1 MEKEKP
7 EEVNSSLKDR
17 SLETMKKKFKISKPK
32 GKLGVL
38 IPGIGG
44 AVSTTFIAGIE
55 LYKKGNGKLFGS
67 LSQMGTIRIGKRTEK
82 KSPLIKDLVDL
93 AKVENLEFFGWDVYS
108 DDCYKATKKA
118 GVLDGS
124 LIEEV
129 KSELEMIKPG
139 RAVFNKK
146 FAENLNAVS
155 YTHLTLPT
163 KRIV

>member
-67 LSQMGTIRIGKRTEK
+67 LSQMETIRIGKRTEK
-82 KSPLIKDLVDL
+82 KSPLIK
-93 AKVENLEFFGWDVYS
+93 ENLITPLGFSSINFINTSAE
-108 DDCYKATKKA
+108 K
-118 GVLDGS
+118 L
-124 LIEEV
+124 
-129 KSELEMIKPG
+129 KPK
-139 RAVFNKK
+139 N
-146 FAENLNAVS
+146 S
-155 YTHLTLPT
+155 
-163 KRIV
+163 

>member
-93 AKVENLEFFGWDVYS
+93 AKVENLEF
-108 DDCYKATKKA
+108 
-118 GVLDGS
+118 LQGS
-124 LIEEV
+124 L
-129 KSELEMIKPG
+129 
-139 RAVFNKK
+139 
-146 FAENLNAVS
+146 
-155 YTHLTLPT
+155 HLVL
-163 KRIV
+163 V